1 VNVPIKGIVTNKG
14 SISGTGVRNS
24 DSRTIEDQDWEG
36 APRLKVFA
44 PGHGGE
50 AESKLRQHEILQRG
64 NQPIRADHSQ
74 VIGMTSESRTLTGA
88 GQSAGQRV
96 FNYNEDETRLN

>member
-1 VNVPIKGIVTNKG
+1 MAATPIKGADSRLESRGLRGQNRVNVPIKGIVTEKG

-24 DSRTIEDQDWEG
+24 DSRTIDDQDWEG

-50 AESKLRQHEILQRG
+50 A
-64 NQPIRADHSQ
+64 
-74 VIGMTSESRTLTGA
+74 
-88 GQSAGQRV
+88 
-96 FNYNEDETRLN
+96 